1 MDHNTSSTTLF
12 IYDPRISPGI
22 RTFQESLYKHLSQIN
37 GNLVLG
43 YFEENE
49 FVRKITHKFKIPL
62 PNLVV
67 KKRGLLSIAK
77 LLLLDFLLGSR
88 FDTVL
93 YTSQHGP
100 VIRPGKH
107 RNLLVIHDI
116 IPLFYGSKLKRIYYQ
131 KVLPRIIGN
140 IDIAIVISEKT
151 RQDVSS
157 IIALRDAQKITLIR
171 SGMEHQ
177 SRSKSIH
184 RAPIVLAIY
193 RKEAWKNSNALIVNA
208 GVKVHHW
215 PA

>member
-1 MDHNTSSTTLF
+1 M
-12 IYDPRISPGI
+12 
-22 RTFQESLYKHLSQIN
+22 
-37 GNLVLG
+37 
-43 YFEENE
+43 
-49 FVRKITHKFKIPL
+49 
-62 PNLVV
+62 
-67 KKRGLLSIAK
+67 SIAK

-193 RKEAWKNSNALIVNA
+193 RKEAWKNSNALIEAFVQSRLEHYQLVMVGDKPLPIRLTPMTA
-208 GVKVHHW
+208 TCRVPPLSRVKLGIGWSRGV
-215 PA
+215 ARDAEQ